1 MSSTARPTLNLWL
14 NATPAVSA
22 CEMAEGISNATVARK
37 SSPACMRALTRLYSC
52 SWCLSPPSR
61 NDAPRMNNVLVTI
74 VPAMDAFTSMYC
86 PARKAASAMTSSAR
100 LPSVAFSRPP
110 IASPVL
116 AATDTVA
123 RLSSTVNGTMART
136 DSTKSSVCA
145 SCWSCWAANTTGT
158 KASSQSS
165 LLCWMSLS
173 SCFMGQ
179 FCPAADLGPRNLLTT
194 AKNNPVDSP
203 HIRMPVNP
211 STAPTSR
218 HSCGS
223 TRSP

>member
-14 NATPAVSA
+14 NATPAASA
-22 CEMAEGISNATVARK
+22 CEIAEGISNATVARK

-100 LPSVAFSRPP
+100 FPSVAFSRPP

-145 SCWSCWAANTTGT
+145 SCASCLGREHHGHE
-158 KASSQSS
+158 
-165 LLCWMSLS
+165 
-173 SCFMGQ
+173 GQ
-179 FCPAADLGPRNLLTT
+179 QPEQFVVLDVFEQLF
-194 AKNNPVDSP
+194 
-203 HIRMPVNP
+203 H
-211 STAPTSR
+211 
-218 HSCGS
+218 GS
-223 TRSP
+223 VHFRLRIVRDRERSG